1 MTNMRTLTFV
11 LMTLLGAGCAIYE
24 SGAITSS
31 LAGQPSGRIWFVSK
45 DPYDFAAVTDGSA
58 KAIVIHGDLIEP
70 QADWNRSAVI
80 LSHGSGGTS
89 RHTFDYAGDLAR
101 QGYAV
106 MVLDHFTPRRVL
118 STAHEQVRVTEQMMV
133 ADVYAALDLLATHPK
148 IARDRIGIVG
158 WSKGGIVAVLSAV
171 ERIARTMIGNGQR
184 LAFAAAFYPYCGFEF
199 PEDRLASPLLMLLGE
214 LDDWTPSPP
223 CLALADDLKSRAQPV
238 EAVVFP
244 GARHG
249 FDGQGP
255 LRSDP
260 AWITIRDTSQKC
272 TLVVGQ
278 DGVTRSKDG
287 AHDVSTYDGRLAFL
301 KACAARGA
309 SIAGDPEARA
319 QSRDL
324 LFDFIRRSTS

>member
-1 MTNMRTLTFV
+1 MRVLAFV
-11 LMTLLGAGCAIYE
+11 LMTIFGAGCATYE

-31 LAGQPSGRIWFVSK
+31 LAEQPSGRIWFVSK
-45 DPYDFAAVTDGSA
+45 DPYDFAAVADSSA
-58 KAIVIHGDLIEP
+58 KAIIIHGDLIEP
-70 QADWNRSAVI
+70 EGDWNGGAVI

-89 RHTFDYAGDLAR
+89 RHHFDYADDLAR
-101 QGYAV
+101 RGYSV

-133 ADVYAALDLLATHPK
+133 ADVYAALHLLATHPK
-148 IARDRIGIVG
+148 IAPDRIGVVG

-171 ERIARTMIGNGQR
+171 ERIARTMNGDGPR

-199 PEDRLASPLLMLLGE
+199 PGDRLANPLLMLLGE

-223 CLALADDLKSRAQPV
+223 CLALADELKSRAQPV
-238 EAVVFP
+238 ETVVFP
-244 GARHG
+244 SARHG

-255 LRSDP
+255 ARSDSG
-260 AWITIRDTSQKC
+260 WITIRDTSPKC

-287 AHDVSTYDGRLAFL
+287 AHDVSTYDNRLEFL
-301 KACAARGA
+301 KACAVRGA
-309 SIAGDPEARA
+309 SIAGDPEARTR
-319 QSRDL
+319 SRDI

>member
-1 MTNMRTLTFV
+1 MRVLAFV
-11 LMTLLGAGCAIYE
+11 LMTVFGAGCAAYE
-24 SGAITSS
+24 SGAVTSS
-31 LAGQPSGRIWFVSK
+31 LAEQPSGRIWFVST
-45 DPYDFAAVTDGSA
+45 DPYDFADVADGSA
-58 KAIVIHGDLIEP
+58 RTIVIHGDMIEP
-70 QADWNRSAVI
+70 DGDWNGGAVI

-89 RHTFDYAGDLAR
+89 RHTFDYADDLSR
-101 QGYAV
+101 RGYAV

-133 ADVYAALDLLATHPK
+133 ADVFSALSLLATHPK
-148 IARDRIGIVG
+148 ISPDRIGVVG
-158 WSKGGIVAVLSAV
+158 WSKGGIVAVLSAID
-171 ERIARTMIGNGQR
+171 RIARTTNGNGRR
-184 LAFAAAFYPYCGFEF
+184 LAFAAAFYPYCGFKF
-199 PEDRLASPLLMLLGE
+199 PGDRLASPLLMLLGE

-260 AWITIRDTSQKC
+260 GWITIRDTSPRC
-272 TLVVGQ
+272 TLVVGG
-278 DGVTRSKDG
+278 DGVTRTEDG
-287 AHDVSTYDGRLAFL
+287 AHDVSTYDSRLAFL
-301 KACAARGA
+301 KACAVRGA
-309 SIAGDPEARA
+309 SIAGDPEARTR
-319 QSRDL
+319 SRDL

>member
-1 MTNMRTLTFV
+1 MRVLTFV
-11 LMTLLGAGCAIYE
+11 LMTIFGAGCAAYE
-24 SGAITSS
+24 PGPITSS
-31 LAGQPSGRIWFVSK
+31 LAGEPSGRIWFVSK

-58 KAIVIHGDLIEP
+58 KDIVIHGDLIEP
-70 QADWNRSAVI
+70 QGEWNGSAVI

-89 RHTFDYAGDLAR
+89 RHTFDYADALAR
-101 QGYAV
+101 RGHAV

-133 ADVYAALDLLATHPK
+133 ADVYAALDLLVTHPK
-148 IARDRIGIVG
+148 IAAARIGVIG

-171 ERIARTMIGNGQR
+171 ERIARTMNGGGPR

-199 PEDRLASPLLMLLGE
+199 PGDRLASPLLMLLGE

-223 CLALADDLKSRAQPV
+223 CLALADDLKSRSQPV
-238 EAVVFP
+238 ETAVFP

-260 AWITIRDTSQKC
+260 DWITIRDTSRKC

-287 AHDVSTYDGRLAFL
+287 DHDVSTFDSRVRFL
-301 KACAARGA
+301 KACAVRGA
-309 SIAGDPEARA
+309 SIAGDPEARTR
-319 QSRDL
+319 SRDI
-324 LFDFIRRSTS
+324 LFGFIRQSTS